1 MFLITMKYQIAI
13 IGGGPAGYTAAEA
26 AGKAGLSVVLFEK
39 QSLGGVCLNEG
50 CIPTKTLLYSAKT
63 YDSARH
69 ASKYAV
75 NVAEVSFNLS
85 KIIAR
90 KQKVVRKL
98 VLGVKGKLTAH
109 GVVIVNG
116 EAMIKDKNHV
126 LCGEDSYEC
135 ENLLL
140 CTGSETFIP
149 PIPGV
154 DKVPYWT
161 HREAL
166 NDKELPKSLAIIGGG
181 VIGMEF
187 ASFFNS
193 LGVEVTVIEM
203 LDEILGGMDKELSAL
218 LRAEYAKRGIRFML
232 STKVVSIKESDSAET
247 SGDESVSCLPPVEVH
262 YENAEGAGAVKSEKL
277 LMSVGR
283 RPVTKGFGLE
293 NLNLD
298 RTERGNVRVDEQMQ
312 TSVSGVYACG
322 DLTGFS
328 LLAHTAVREAEV
340 AIHAILG
347 KKDEMS
353 YRAIPGVVYTNPEIA
368 GVGETEE
375 ALLKK
380 GTVYRVV
387 KLPMAYSGRFVAENE
402 GINGVCKL
410 LLSEEDKILGAH
422 VLGNP
427 ASEIIT
433 LAGMAIE
440 LNLTTE
446 EWKKI
451 VFPHPTVGEI
461 FREGL

>member
-1 MFLITMKYQIAI
+1 MKFQVAI

-63 YDSARH
+63 YDGARH
-69 ASKYAV
+69 AQKYAV
-75 NVAEVSFNLS
+75 TVSDLGFDLP
-85 KIIAR
+85 KIISR

-109 GVVIVNG
+109 GVSIITG
-116 EAMIKDKNHV
+116 EATVVDKHHV
-126 LCGEDSYEC
+126 QCGEEVYEC
-135 ENLLL
+135 DNLLL
-140 CTGSETFIP
+140 CTGSDTFIP

-154 DKVPYWT
+154 EKVSYWT
-161 HREAL
+161 HRDAL
-166 NDKELPKSLAIIGGG
+166 NNKEVPASLVIIGGG

-193 LGVEVTVIEM
+193 LGVQVTVIEM
-203 LDEILGGMDKELSAL
+203 MDEILGGMDKELSGL
-218 LRAEYAKRGIRFML
+218 LRAEYAKRDIQFML
-232 STKVVSIKESDSAET
+232 TTKVVSLEMAADNQVQVNYESS
-247 SGDESVSCLPPVEVH
+247 
-262 YENAEGAGAVKSEKL
+262 EGVAGAVVAEKL

-283 RPVTKGFGLE
+283 RPVTQGFGLE
-293 NLNLD
+293 NLHLD
-298 RTERGNVRVDEQMQ
+298 KNERGNVVVNAQMQ
-312 TSVSGVYACG
+312 TSEPTVYACG

-340 AIHAILG
+340 AVHHITGQA
-347 KKDEMS
+347 DAMS

-375 ALLKK
+375 SLQKK
-380 GTVYRVV
+380 GIAYRVS
-387 KLPMAYSGRFVAENE
+387 KLPMAFSGRFVAENE
-402 GINGVCKL
+402 GVNGVCKL
-410 LLSEEDKILGAH
+410 LLGEDDTVLGAH

-427 ASEIIT
+427 ASEIIVA
-433 LAGMAIE
+433 AGMAIE
-440 LNLTTE
+440 LKLKAAD
-446 EWKKI
+446 WKKI

-461 FREGL
+461 FKEALG